1 MAHALVTGASGFIGK
16 RLVES
21 LKTRGDEVS
30 CLVRATSDISR
41 LEELGAKLVTGDVTR
56 PESLPSA
63 VADVDVVYHVAGLTK
78 ANSYAAYCRVNEAG
92 VQNVVDACAKRTSPP
107 LVILVSSLSAAGP
120 SPNDERL
127 RVESD
132 PAQPVSNYGKSKRA
146 GELAA
151 ESRAA
156 DLPITVFRPPIV
168 LGGGDEQGFP
178 LFRAVK
184 RMGIHLAGGLGKRF
198 SIVYVDDLVSAMIAA
213 VEKGERLPPR
223 EPQASAPGAIA
234 SEIGRGYY
242 FVAGPENPLYAD
254 LGPLVGRAMGKPKV
268 RILRMPQF
276 MMLLSATCGT
286 ITGNLT
292 GRARY
297 MCLDRRREILGG
309 HWICS
314 PEKAR
319 RDLGFEPGA
328 PLVEQLRWTA
338 EWYQREGWL

>member
-1 MAHALVTGASGFIGK
+1 MARALVTGASGFIGK

-21 LKTRGDEVS
+21 LTARGDEVF
-30 CLVRATSDISR
+30 CLVRATSDVSR
-41 LEELGAKLVTGDVTR
+41 LKELGAKLVTGDVTQ
-56 PESLPSA
+56 PDSLPAA

-78 ANSYAAYCRVNEAG
+78 ANSYDAYCRVNEAG

-120 SPNDERL
+120 SLDERL

-146 GELAA
+146 GELVA

-156 DLPITVFRPPIV
+156 DMPITVFRPPIV
-168 LGGGDEQGFP
+168 LGGGDEQGFA
-178 LFRAVK
+178 LFRSVK
-184 RMGIHLAGGLGKRF
+184 RLGIHLAGGLGKRF

-213 VEKGERLPPR
+213 VEKGERLPANP
-223 EPQASAPGAIA
+223 AN
-234 SEIGRGYY
+234 EIGRGYY

-254 LGPLVGRAMGKPKV
+254 LGPLVGRAMGKPNVK
-268 RILRMPQF
+268 ILRMPQF
-276 MMLLSATCGT
+276 MMLISATCGT
-286 ITGNLT
+286 ITGRLT

-297 MCLDRRREILGG
+297 MSLDRRKEILGG
-309 HWICS
+309 HWVCS

-319 RDLGFEPGA
+319 RDLGFVPGA
-328 PLVEQLRWTA
+328 PLEDQLRWTA
-338 EWYQREGWL
+338 EWYEREEWL